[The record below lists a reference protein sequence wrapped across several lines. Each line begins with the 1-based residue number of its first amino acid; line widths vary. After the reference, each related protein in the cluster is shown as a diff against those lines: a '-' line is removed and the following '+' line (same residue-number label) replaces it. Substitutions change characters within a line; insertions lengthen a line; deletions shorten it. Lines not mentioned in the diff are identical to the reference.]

1 MDSIDIALYVSY
13 TLTIL
18 AGLAAI
24 VFPIINSVS
33 DPKSLTKAGAGVAG
47 LVVVFIISYALSG
60 SEVTAS
66 ALEQGVDEGL
76 SKFVGG
82 LLTMMYILIIGALGG
97 IVYTEVSKAVK

>member
-47 LVVVFIISYALSG
+47 LVVVFLISWALSG
-60 SEVTAS
+60 SEVTA
-66 ALEQGVDEGL
+66 AAMEQGIDEGL

-82 LLTMMYILIIGALGG
+82 ALTMMYLMIIGALIG